1 MNLLSVSRLT
11 RRGRVDPLFSDI
23 SFGLNSGEKIAL
35 IGRNGCGKSTLLS
48 CIAEKLQ
55 PDGGTVTINKSAG
68 VSYLPQT
75 PAFSA
80 NDTIQTHIFKSDN
93 DQLQIIRQYEL
104 ACEEI
109 SRHKIIPSQL
119 QISLDELTQT
129 MDNRALWNYEQ
140 RIKSVLT
147 TLGIT
152 DLSLSMGQLSGG
164 MKKKVAL
171 AQVLVEDTALLLLD
185 EPTNHLDLVTINWL
199 ENYLKTTERA
209 VLMVTH
215 DRYFLDAVCTS
226 IYELTAGSLIQ
237 YEGNF
242 SFYLEKKAHA
252 EQIAANSEARIESI
266 LRKEREWLLRG
277 PKARSTK
284 ARARVDSV
292 NRMINREKLAQEDAF
307 SFAVTNRRLGGK
319 ILEADSIE
327 KSFMTEGGKKQVLVD
342 FSYKFRK
349 GERIGIFGNN
359 GTGKTTLLNILTGTI
374 SADKGSITPGIN
386 TVFGYFKQNPDLEDT
401 DETVL
406 GYIQQK
412 AVIITLKDGTELS
425 AARLLE
431 RFGISGTAQHSPV
444 NTLSGG
450 ERKRVYLVRL
460 LMMNPNFLVLDEPTN
475 DFDIYTMSVLEDF
488 LCEYAGCLLVVSH
501 DRYFM
506 DRTVDSLFILDE
518 AGTVT
523 GFVGSCSEYLEV

>member
-1 MNLLSVSRLT
+1 
-11 RRGRVDPLFSDI
+11 
-23 SFGLNSGEKIAL
+23 
-35 IGRNGCGKSTLLS
+35 
-48 CIAEKLQ
+48 
-55 PDGGTVTINKSAG
+55 
-68 VSYLPQT
+68 
-75 PAFSA
+75 
-80 NDTIQTHIFKSDN
+80 
-93 DQLQIIRQYEL
+93 
-104 ACEEI
+104 
-109 SRHKIIPSQL
+109 
-119 QISLDELTQT
+119 
-129 MDNRALWNYEQ
+129 
-140 RIKSVLT
+140 
-147 TLGIT
+147 
-152 DLSLSMGQLSGG
+152 
-164 MKKKVAL
+164 
-171 AQVLVEDTALLLLD
+171 
-185 EPTNHLDLVTINWL
+185 
-199 ENYLKTTERA
+199 
-209 VLMVTH
+209 
-215 DRYFLDAVCTS
+215 
-226 IYELTAGSLIQ
+226 
-237 YEGNF
+237 
-242 SFYLEKKAHA
+242 
-252 EQIAANSEARIESI
+252 
-266 LRKEREWLLRG
+266 
-277 PKARSTK
+277 
-284 ARARVDSV
+284 
-292 NRMINREKLAQEDAF
+292 MINREKLAQEDAF

-523 GFVGSCSEYLEV
+523 GFVGSCSEYLEVLAEKTNPPSLNTAKQNERKQQPKTEKPKKRTFKEQKEFDHIEEDILALEEEKDRLEAFLSSGETDHILLRETAENLTETTDKIEEKYSRWEYLSTRT